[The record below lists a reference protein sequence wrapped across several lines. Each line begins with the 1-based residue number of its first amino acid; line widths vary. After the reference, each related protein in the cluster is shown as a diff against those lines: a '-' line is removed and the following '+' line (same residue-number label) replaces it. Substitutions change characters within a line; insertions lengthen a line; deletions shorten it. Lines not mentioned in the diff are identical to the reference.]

1 MPRNIL
7 LVSESHIL
15 VAKIYKVKIR
25 PIAAKYKIIKNMMS
39 LMKQKYDILFKNVSS
54 EIWVKVIETMRP
66 KIMQYLYIIL
76 YI

>member
-1 MPRNIL
+1 
-7 LVSESHIL
+7 
-15 VAKIYKVKIR
+15 
-25 PIAAKYKIIKNMMS
+25 MS